1 MFLYSVD
8 RIVFMQPQAYFTT
21 DKDMK
26 ELSDLAH
33 KQTLLTLAELQRLDF
48 CERCGVEFDPVQ
60 TSEHKNH

>member
-1 MFLYSVD
+1 
-8 RIVFMQPQAYFTT
+8 MQPQAYFTT

-48 CERCGVEFDPVQ
+48 CERCGGP
-60 TSEHKNH
+60 NY